1 MSTANKNEI
10 TVDVCFVVQWQDIA
24 YSTYSIFCQQ
34 KEDLAKHCQ
43 CKPLH
48 L

>member
-10 TVDVCFVVQWQDIA
+10 TVDVCFVAQWQDIA
-24 YSTYSIFCQQ
+24 YSTYSIFRQQ
-34 KEDLAKHCQ
+34 KEDLVKHCQ